1 MLFLFLMTKL
11 PCTTT
16 EKVHYILKRVYR
28 CCTAYFY
35 LCFLIFPL
43 YLCDM
48 ILRKHSYFRY
58 ICILIYSCLMPALL
72 HSQNVVKQISNADGL
87 SNNSVNCF
95 LEDSEH
101 TLWVGT
107 WDGLNAYNGRSFKT
121 YSYNKNAGSISNN
134 VVWQIIEQN
143 DSVLW
148 VSTDY
153 GVNRWKR
160 STQQFTPYYLGTQN
174 NPPKQEKS
182 FLLDITSGKYIICY
196 VKEQGLFYFD
206 DRKQDFVPL
215 KNNLPDG
222 IKNFV
227 IDAKDQV
234 FFLTEH
240 GQLLHYQLSVHS
252 SNLEL
257 SFKKE
262 IKQPAFIS
270 SIYLSQDYLIIND
283 DRTLTVSLDNR
294 ILNSIDIPENK
305 TVSQVICHKEYLL
318 ISFIEGGCIRYNLKD
333 NTSTEL
339 PQLPAKAP
347 IFTIYIGSQNIL
359 WVGTDGQGVLEVYE
373 HSSPFHTIKTDYPVR
388 CFCEED
394 NGNILVG
401 TKGEGILLL
410 DKQKRQVEPY
420 LSTDNG
426 LISNSVYTIRKNMS
440 GDIFIGTEGTGINYI
455 PLNSSQVKKLNIPA
469 EYPTFKAVYS
479 ILFTHNDSL
488 LWLGTSGYGL
498 IKLSLQREGKSYKV
512 TEMKQYKS
520 PGPSSPSN
528 NIIYSVIAGYNEN
541 ELWLGTR
548 GGGINKFDI
557 TSECFQQIHEIDST
571 LSLTN
576 NDILYLTK
584 GDSASIWVGT
594 SYGLNRLFPA
604 DIPPSIMEYT
614 DHNGLPNNTIHGILK
629 DENGNIWASTNQG
642 ISFINL
648 SSGKITNYSSRNG
661 LQNDEFSDGAIF
673 KDKAGWLYFGGVSGL
688 NYFDENKIHLRDHI
702 ATLSLNS
709 LKINNTS
716 QNIYERIL
724 NHTLRLAYDEPY
736 LTLGFTTHDFINNE
750 NCEFSYRIIDFADEW
765 IYNENNPN
773 IVITKLPP
781 GKYKLEVKCT
791 NGDRVW
797 SNQIYSLH
805 LDVAYPWWLSTTAF
819 IIYFILIAIAIYI
832 TQSVIKN
839 RIRLNRQILL
849 EHIEKQNQ
857 QRIHESKLN
866 FFTNVAHE
874 FFTPLTLIY
883 GPAQHLLE
891 KADLDSYTKRYIY
904 IIKNN
909 ADRMQKLI
917 NELMEFRKAE
927 SGHTAIYAEKV
938 DIHLLVDYV
947 SDNYTEIAEE
957 NKIDFSFK
965 SKEVS
970 SFTTDRNS
978 LEKIIFNLL
987 SNAFKYTPSGGYIHA
1002 EIRQNAT
1009 TGTLHFRIRN
1019 SGKGLTEK
1027 QTSEIFSRFKIF
1039 ESSKLKHAGST
1050 GVGLNLTKSLTELL
1064 GGEITIESTLGEYV
1078 EFNVSLPPMHVNTE
1092 KESQPTEEE
1101 TEVSEMLFI
1110 PKQKEIT
1117 ILIVED
1123 EKNIRE
1129 LLKDIL
1135 LPYYQVRE
1143 AGNGEEAL
1151 KEVEQKQPDIIISD
1165 VLMPKLDGI
1174 TLTDILKSLL
1184 NLLAFLNRST
1194 YGVLPVLN
1202 KSYLPVLSSLYIS
1215 IAL

>member
-1 MLFLFLMTKL
+1 M
-11 PCTTT
+11 
-16 EKVHYILKRVYR
+16 
-28 CCTAYFY
+28 
-35 LCFLIFPL
+35 
-43 YLCDM
+43 
-48 ILRKHSYFRY
+48 
-58 ICILIYSCLMPALL
+58 
-72 HSQNVVKQISNADGL
+72 
-87 SNNSVNCF
+87 
-95 LEDSEH
+95 
-101 TLWVGT
+101 
-107 WDGLNAYNGRSFKT
+107 
-121 YSYNKNAGSISNN
+121 
-134 VVWQIIEQN
+134 VWQIIEQN

-182 FLLDITSGKYIICY
+182 FLLGITSGKYIICY

-270 SIYLSQDYLIIND
+270 GIYLSQDYLIIND

-318 ISFIEGGCIRYNLKD
+318 ISFIEGGCIRYNLED

-339 PQLPAKAP
+339 PQLPAKAS

-541 ELWLGTR
+541 GLWLGTR

-819 IIYFILIAIAIYI
+819 ILSLI
-832 TQSVIKN
+832 
-839 RIRLNRQILL
+839 
-849 EHIEKQNQ
+849 HI
-857 QRIHESKLN
+857 
-866 FFTNVAHE
+866 
-874 FFTPLTLIY
+874 
-883 GPAQHLLE
+883 
-891 KADLDSYTKRYIY
+891 
-904 IIKNN
+904 
-909 ADRMQKLI
+909 
-917 NELMEFRKAE
+917 
-927 SGHTAIYAEKV
+927 
-938 DIHLLVDYV
+938 
-947 SDNYTEIAEE
+947 
-957 NKIDFSFK
+957 
-965 SKEVS
+965 
-970 SFTTDRNS
+970 
-978 LEKIIFNLL
+978 
-987 SNAFKYTPSGGYIHA
+987 
-1002 EIRQNAT
+1002 
-1009 TGTLHFRIRN
+1009 
-1019 SGKGLTEK
+1019 
-1027 QTSEIFSRFKIF
+1027 
-1039 ESSKLKHAGST
+1039 
-1050 GVGLNLTKSLTELL
+1050 
-1064 GGEITIESTLGEYV
+1064 
-1078 EFNVSLPPMHVNTE
+1078 
-1092 KESQPTEEE
+1092 
-1101 TEVSEMLFI
+1101 
-1110 PKQKEIT
+1110 
-1117 ILIVED
+1117 
-1123 EKNIRE
+1123 
-1129 LLKDIL
+1129 
-1135 LPYYQVRE
+1135 
-1143 AGNGEEAL
+1143 
-1151 KEVEQKQPDIIISD
+1151 
-1165 VLMPKLDGI
+1165 
-1174 TLTDILKSLL
+1174 
-1184 NLLAFLNRST
+1184 
-1194 YGVLPVLN
+1194 
-1202 KSYLPVLSSLYIS
+1202 
-1215 IAL
+1215 